1 MSIQWL
7 KEAKDIK
14 EQIAAYRRKLHACAE
29 TGFDLPKT
37 TAFVTDVLKDLGLEA
52 QKVGRSGI
60 TATIGTGTPVIL
72 LRADM
77 DALPI
82 REETGLAFA
91 SKNGNMHAC
100 GHDMHT
106 AMLLGAA
113 TLLCRHRQVLK
124 GCVKL
129 VFQPAEELLEGA
141 ADMLAHGLVEDAGP
155 CFALMLHVMSNTGMK
170 PGTVV
175 IPNAGVSA
183 PAADMFRITVRGKA
197 CHGAMPHTGADP
209 INTAA
214 HILLALQSISTREMG
229 ISEAHAL
236 TIGSFRA
243 GEAPNAIPGE
253 AVLQGSVRS
262 YDGST
267 QLQLRKRIEE
277 IAKATAN
284 GFRTTAQVSWLSG
297 CPPLLNNREL
307 VDAAKSILPQAIGR
321 EQVISA
327 DSLHGGG
334 GRSVGSEDFAYISQR
349 IPSLMLAVAAGG
361 EHPLHHSS
369 LVFDEAALP
378 CGAAVYA
385 AFAAAVA
392 GGSDK

>member
-7 KEAKDIK
+7 KEAKDNK

-141 ADMLAHGLVEDAGP
+141 ADMLAHGLVDDAGP

-175 IPNAGVSA
+175 IPNAGVGA
-183 PAADMFRITVRGKA
+183 PAADLFRITVRGKA

-243 GEAPNAIPGE
+243 GEAPNVIPGE

-277 IAKATAN
+277 IAQATAN
-284 GFRTTAQVSWLSG
+284 SFRTTAQVSWLSG
-297 CPPLLNNREL
+297 CPPLLNNGEL

-327 DSLHGGG
+327 DSLHGEG

-392 GGSDK
+392 GGSDR